1 MDLVGARLDGAPE
14 GGGGCACVGFSN
26 CAGRLR
32 SRVYM
37 SWKRDTRELTGG
49 KTFRI
54 RRPFASPKDSI
65 GRFRV

>member
-14 GGGGCACVGFSN
+14 GGGCACEGFSN

-37 SWKRDTRELTGG
+37 SGKRDTRELTAG

-54 RRPFASPKDSI
+54 RRPFASAKDSI